1 VTDYL
6 TSVTDATAN
15 RTSPDLAFL
24 QETENFRIR
33 VAADHEVVERVVLE
47 GGRRDFRHAL
57 ELLLCSG
64 HGVVLEVVCRQ
75 IQTVPTSRV
84 CEMTDDDSVGGH
96 GVD

>member
-1 VTDYL
+1 MDYL
-6 TSVTDATAN
+6 TSVTDASTN

-57 ELLLCSG
+57 ELFLCSG
-64 HGVVLEVVCRQ
+64 DL
-75 IQTVPTSRV
+75 TVRDRTADAQDHTHQLDV
-84 CEMTDDDSVGGH
+84 
-96 GVD
+96 